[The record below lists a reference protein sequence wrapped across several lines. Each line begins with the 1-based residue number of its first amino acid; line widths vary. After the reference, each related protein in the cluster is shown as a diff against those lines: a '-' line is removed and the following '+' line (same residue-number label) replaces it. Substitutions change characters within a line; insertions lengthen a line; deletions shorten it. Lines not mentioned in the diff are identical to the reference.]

1 MTADPVIVAGAGAG
15 GLAAALSAAD
25 CGQEVVLVERSRT
38 FRHGS
43 NTAMSTSMVPGPGS
57 RWQRERGI
65 EDSPERFAADVMR
78 KTHGTADPVL
88 TAALSQVGAPLVE
101 WLADRCEVPLE
112 LVEDFSYPGHS
123 ALRCHSVPDRA
134 GRTLHGHLLAA
145 AEAEPRITLVVGM
158 ELSDV
163 TVAADGVTGAVLR
176 SPDGST
182 ETVPAC
188 AIVLAVNGF
197 GADPAL
203 VRRYLPEIA
212 DGTYHGG
219 DGSRGDALRIGERL
233 GADLS
238 YLDAFQG
245 HGSLAVPH
253 GTLLTWAAVMHGGVL
268 VNSRGER
275 FGDETVGY
283 SEFGPI
289 VVRQPGA
296 VAWVVFDRRIDG
308 LCRPFADYQ
317 DLLRAG
323 GVREAA
329 DPAALATLIGC
340 PEPVLAKTLAEV
352 QAARGGVDAWGR
364 SDFADGLATPYL
376 AVKVTGAL
384 FHTQGGLTVDRHA
397 RVLRRGEPIGRL
409 YAVGGAAAGI
419 SGRGCDGYL
428 AGNGL
433 LAALG
438 LGYLAGRHLGE

>member
-1 MTADPVIVAGAGAG
+1 MNGDPVIVAGAGAG

-25 CGQEVVLVERSRT
+25 SGREVVLVERSRT

-57 RWQRERGI
+57 RWQQRLGI

-88 TAALSQVGAPLVE
+88 TTALSQVGAPLVE
-101 WLADRCEVPLE
+101 WLADRCEVPLD
-112 LVEDFSYPGHS
+112 LVDDFSYPGHS

-134 GRTLHGHLLAA
+134 GRTLHAHLLAA
-145 AEAEPRITLVVGM
+145 AEADPRITLVVGM
-158 ELSDV
+158 ELADV
-163 TVAADGVTGAVLR
+163 TIAGDGVTGAVLR

-182 ETVPAC
+182 ETAPTGAV
-188 AIVLAVNGF
+188 VLAVNGF
-197 GADPAL
+197 GAEPAL

-253 GTLLTWAAVMHGGVL
+253 GTLVTWAAVMHGGVL
-268 VNSRGER
+268 VNSLGER

-289 VVRQPGA
+289 VVQQPGA
-296 VAWVVFDRRIDG
+296 IAWVVFDHRIDR

-317 DLLRAG
+317 DLLSAG
-323 GVREAA
+323 AVREAP
-329 DPAALATLIGC
+329 DIAALAALVGC
-340 PEPVLAKTLAEV
+340 PEPALARTLADAE
-352 QAARGGVDAWGR
+352 AARGGADVWGR
-364 SDFADGLATPYL
+364 TDFSEGLATPYL
-376 AVKVTGAL
+376 AVRVTGAL
-384 FHTQGGLTVDRHA
+384 FHTQGGLTVDGHA
-397 RVLRRGEPIGRL
+397 RVLRRGEPIRGL
-409 YAVGGAAAGI
+409 FAVGGAAAGI